1 MKKVLYRI
9 FIFVVVF
16 IIIVNIFSIFH
27 ASLFG
32 FRLYRIATGSM
43 VPYLNINDYILVK
56 KSNDYKEGDVITY
69 TSGETYVTHRI
80 VSITDE
86 NIVTKGDA
94 NNTMDEPITKDNII
108 GKVVLKFGF
117 LGFIIYL
124 FSKPFIW
131 GLLFIIGIVITAFLP
146 DKKRKVIKK

>member
-124 FSKPFIW
+124 FSKPIIW
-131 GLLFIIGIVITAFLP
+131 VLLFIIGIVITAFLP

>member
-124 FSKPFIW
+124 FSKPIIW
-131 GLLFIIGIVITAFLP
+131 VLLFIIGIVITAFLP
-146 DKKRKVIKK
+146 DKKRKVVKK

>member
-56 KSNDYKEGDVITY
+56 KSNDYKGRCNYIY
-69 TSGETYVTHRI
+69 
-80 VSITDE
+80 
-86 NIVTKGDA
+86 
-94 NNTMDEPITKDNII
+94 
-108 GKVVLKFGF
+108 FG
-117 LGFIIYL
+117 
-124 FSKPFIW
+124 
-131 GLLFIIGIVITAFLP
+131 
-146 DKKRKVIKK
+146 

>member
-16 IIIVNIFSIFH
+16 IIIVNLFSIFH

-124 FSKPFIW
+124 FSKPIIW
-131 GLLFIIGIVITAFLP
+131 VLLFIIGIVITAFLP

>member
-1 MKKVLYRI
+1 MKKILYRI
-9 FIFVVVF
+9 FIVVVVF

-27 ASLFG
+27 ASIFG

-124 FSKPFIW
+124 FSKPIIW
-131 GLLFIIGIVITAFLP
+131 VLLFIIGIVITAFLP
-146 DKKRKVIKK
+146 DKKSKVIKK

>member
-124 FSKPFIW
+124 FSKPIIW
-131 GLLFIIGIVITAFLP
+131 VLLFIIGIVITAFLP
-146 DKKRKVIKK
+146 DKKSKVIKK

>member
-1 MKKVLYRI
+1 M
-9 FIFVVVF
+9 
-16 IIIVNIFSIFH
+16 II
-27 ASLFG
+27 
-32 FRLYRIATGSM
+32 
-43 VPYLNINDYILVK
+43 K
-56 KSNDYKEGDVITY
+56 GDVITY

-124 FSKPFIW
+124 FSKPIIW
-131 GLLFIIGIVITAFLP
+131 VLLFIIGIVITAFLP

>member
-16 IIIVNIFSIFH
+16 IIIVNLFSIFH

-124 FSKPFIW
+124 FSKPIIW
-131 GLLFIIGIVITAFLP
+131 VLLFIIGIVITAFLP
-146 DKKRKVIKK
+146 DKKSKVIKK

>member
-16 IIIVNIFSIFH
+16 IIIVNLFSIFH

-80 VSITDE
+80 VSIIDE

-124 FSKPFIW
+124 FSKPIIW
-131 GLLFIIGIVITAFLP
+131 VLLFIIGIVITAFLP

>member
-1 MKKVLYRI
+1 MKKILYRI
-9 FIFVVVF
+9 FIVVVVF

-27 ASLFG
+27 ASIFG

-56 KSNDYKEGDVITY
+56 STNDYKEGDVITY
-69 TSGETYVTHRI
+69 LKDETYVTHRI
-80 VSITDE
+80 VSITEE

-124 FSKPFIW
+124 FSKPIIW
-131 GLLFIIGIVITAFLP
+131 VLLFIIGIVITAFLP

>member
-1 MKKVLYRI
+1 MKKILYRI
-9 FIFVVVF
+9 FIVVVVF

-27 ASLFG
+27 ASIFG

-56 KSNDYKEGDVITY
+56 STNDYKEGDVITY
-69 TSGETYVTHRI
+69 LKDETYVTHRI
-80 VSITDE
+80 VSITEE

-117 LGFIIYL
+117 FGFIIYL
-124 FSKPFIW
+124 FSKPLMW
-131 GLLFIIGIVITAFLP
+131 VLLFIIGYLITAFIP
-146 DKKRKVIKK
+146 DKKRKAIKK

>member
-124 FSKPFIW
+124 LSKPIIW
-131 GLLFIIGIVITAFLP
+131 VLLFIIGIVITAFLP

>member
-69 TSGETYVTHRI
+69 TSDETYVTHRI

-108 GKVVLKFGF
+108 GKVVLKFGV

-124 FSKPFIW
+124 FSKPIIW
-131 GLLFIIGIVITAFLP
+131 VLLFIIGIVITAFLP

>member
-80 VSITDE
+80 VSIIDE

-124 FSKPFIW
+124 FSKPIIW
-131 GLLFIIGIVITAFLP
+131 VLLFIIGIVITAFLP

>member
-43 VPYLNINDYILVK
+43 VPYLNI
-56 KSNDYKEGDVITY
+56 NDYKEGDVITY

-124 FSKPFIW
+124 FSKPIIW
-131 GLLFIIGIVITAFLP
+131 VLLFIIGIVITAFLP

>member
-1 MKKVLYRI
+1 MKKILYRI
-9 FIFVVVF
+9 FIVVVVF

-27 ASLFG
+27 ASIFG

-56 KSNDYKEGDVITY
+56 STNDYKEGDVITY
-69 TSGETYVTHRI
+69 LKDETYVTHRI
-80 VSITDE
+80 VSITEE

-94 NNTMDEPITKDNII
+94 NNTMDEPITKNNII

-124 FSKPFIW
+124 FSKPIIW
-131 GLLFIIGIVITAFLP
+131 VLLFIIGIVITAFLP